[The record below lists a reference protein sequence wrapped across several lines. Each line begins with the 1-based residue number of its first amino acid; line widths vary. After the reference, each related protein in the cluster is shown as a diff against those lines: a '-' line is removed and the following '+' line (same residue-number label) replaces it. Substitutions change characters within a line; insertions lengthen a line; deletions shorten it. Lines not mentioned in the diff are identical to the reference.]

1 MPISARSAQCTARN
15 VRYYIREKISHLI
28 LVIFCVFRCC
38 LLMQTGINMNIETQ
52 QGTEQKKIVVTQ
64 LLLVNQKIVSRLFV
78 TNFLI
83 VVVVSSSNETIAK
96 NCGGI

>member
-1 MPISARSAQCTARN
+1 
-15 VRYYIREKISHLI
+15 
-28 LVIFCVFRCC
+28 
-38 LLMQTGINMNIETQ
+38 MQTGINMNIETQ

-83 VVVVSSSNETIAK
+83 AVVVSSSNETIAK

>member
-1 MPISARSAQCTARN
+1 
-15 VRYYIREKISHLI
+15 
-28 LVIFCVFRCC
+28 
-38 LLMQTGINMNIETQ
+38 MQTGINMNIETQ
-52 QGTEQKKIVVTQ
+52 PGTEQKKIVVTQ